1 MIQDMDRLKQDGD
14 FYRAELGADK
24 GFLITFDL
32 YTEESIEAGD
42 SEDGGYDGAENCA
55 VDEFDDDG
63 VTAVDKAV
71 RFLTREHCVEASS
84 SHFHEGLYYMDSD
97 TEQDYRTGEQTQH
110 SYHPV
115 NFTVDEQH
123 AIFNATKRVA
133 Q

>member
-1 MIQDMDRLKQDGD
+1 MIQDMARCKQDGD

-55 VDEFDDDG
+55 VDEFDDEG
-63 VTAVDKAV
+63 VTAVDKAI
-71 RFLTREHCVEASS
+71 RFLTREHSVMPSS
-84 SHFHEGLYYMDSD
+84 SHFHEGLYYSD
-97 TEQDYRTGEQTQH
+97 ADNDTDYRTGEETQH

-115 NFTVDEQH
+115 NFTVDEQR
-123 AIFNATKRVA
+123 AIFNGVR
-133 Q
+133 